1 MDPDLLR
8 LGSLGFA
15 GCLSVVRFN
24 SISPL
29 KAALLHPDTS
39 PVTITGPLLQSG
51 CGSASANLSA
61 TEDTHLLTGRRR
73 VHRSSPQ
80 LNVV

>member
-8 LGSLGFA
+8 LGSLGFT

-51 CGSASANLSA
+51 CGSASAGPFAS
-61 TEDTHLLTGRRR
+61 EDTHQLTGRADELAKSA
-73 VHRSSPQ
+73 HR
-80 LNVV
+80 